1 MSAAEPFGYYKDE
14 NGVKQPIPDQLKALE
29 QAKFYMKSGC
39 TMRAARDWLVMKT
52 GREISTPGLLKA
64 IRYDKNKKL

>member
-14 NGVKQPIPDQLKALE
+14 NGVKQPIPEQLKALE
-29 QAKFYMKSGC
+29 QAKFYLKSGC
-39 TMRAARDWLVMKT
+39 TMRATRDWLVQKT

-64 IRYDKNKKL
+64 IRYVKAEKT